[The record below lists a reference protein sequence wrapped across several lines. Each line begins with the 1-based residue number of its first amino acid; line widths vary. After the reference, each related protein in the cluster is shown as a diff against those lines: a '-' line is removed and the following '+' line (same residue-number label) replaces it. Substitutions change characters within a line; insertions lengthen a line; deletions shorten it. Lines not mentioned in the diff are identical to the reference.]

1 MKYLVFVTVVFIL
14 GFVLGCSE
22 PADTP
27 IGTSEESATSEQIQ
41 KKLNELA
48 YTVQL
53 ADFDYLACSPHSKGA
68 AQNYRYDWNLA
79 QKITQGNEVAWDLP
93 VYTSYTTAIVAG
105 RKAGNFLKPMIVPVG
120 QRILLKQNEKTG
132 EVSAEVLTLI
142 GSNVN
147 EVNSTN
153 LQNLQ
158 GFAIVSDLSGK
169 ESVTYQVEQGVIKK
183 ILAGNEELKHQDA
196 DFYCFCF
203 QEAER
208 LVVRTRGE
216 DLPETGPSIEI
227 CSSCMNWMENCTC
240 KRCPEC
246 KSLVENCSCATCHIC
261 HLIES
266 ECQCGEKCSDCFQ
279 YKWNCKCPKIPSV
292 TPEPPSAITCSQCGK
307 QHSGD
312 CETSVVTPQEGKC
325 HNIYC
330 IGGERCSCKQ
340 IACTCCRGGACNCPP
355 KVTS

>member
-1 MKYLVFVTVVFIL
+1 MKYLVFVTVVFML

-79 QKITQGNEVAWDLP
+79 QKITQGNEVVWDLP

-132 EVSAEVLTLI
+132 EVSGEVLTLI

-153 LQNLQ
+153 LQDLQ

-196 DFYCFCF
+196 DFHCFCF

-208 LVVRTRGE
+208 LVVRTRGGDNGE
-216 DLPETGPSIEI
+216 QDIDYCSECLRLLEFCECERCSFCDGLPGECSCNI
-227 CSSCMNWMENCTC
+227 CGICNQTKSDCQCA
-240 KRCPEC
+240 KRCDKC
-246 KSLVENCSCATCHIC
+246 GQY
-261 HLIES
+261 ES
-266 ECQCGEKCSDCFQ
+266 
-279 YKWNCKCPKIPSV
+279 NCKCPKTPV
-292 TPEPPSAITCSQCGK
+292 APEPPSAITCSQCGK

>member
-1 MKYLVFVTVVFIL
+1 MKYLVFVTVVFML
-14 GFVLGCSE
+14 GFVSGCSE

-27 IGTSEESATSEQIQ
+27 IGTSEESATFEQIQ

-53 ADFDYLACSPHSKGA
+53 ADFDYLACSPYSKGA

-79 QKITQGNEVAWDLP
+79 QKITRGNEVVWDLP

-132 EVSAEVLTLI
+132 EVSGEVLTLI

-153 LQNLQ
+153 LQDLQ

-208 LVVRTRGE
+208 LVVRTRNNSVIAPIGVC
-216 DLPETGPSIEI
+216 DNCKLFIEV
-227 CSSCMNWMENCTC
+227 CEC
-240 KRCPEC
+240 KRCPDCGAIPEC
-246 KSLVENCSCATCHIC
+246 CACKVCHIC
-261 HLIES
+261 GQPQNS
-266 ECQCGEKCSDCFQ
+266 CQCAEKCPGCHE
-279 YKWNCKCPKIPSV
+279 YMWNCECPKPI

-307 QHSGD
+307 QHIGE
-312 CETSVVTPQEGKC
+312 CEGSVITPEGGKC
-325 HNIYC
+325 DNIYC
-330 IGGERCSCKQ
+330 VGGEGCNCKQ
-340 IACTCCRGGACNCPP
+340 GGCACCVTGICKCPP